1 MKRSGRRNEETLKM
15 SDESWRAVAEELEGE
30 ARSIQGERMRALEL
44 KGKVEKALTLAES
57 ADSSADL
64 QTTSRL
70 DHLLIVLTDATKE
83 NICTNTKC
91 PHYSKKCKMR

>member
-1 MKRSGRRNEETLKM
+1 M
-15 SDESWRAVAEELEGE
+15 SDESWSAVADELEAE
-30 ARSIQGERMRALEL
+30 ARGIKGEKMRALEL

-57 ADSSADL
+57 DSGADL

-70 DHLLIVLTDATKE
+70 DHLLLVLTEAAKE
-83 NICTNTKC
+83 NVCTNTKC